1 MFQAVKSTSCIS
13 SFKPYNNLANTVSI
27 AILQMRKQDGRD
39 LPRVL
44 ELVGSLVRVEI
55 LVVLTHK
62 PISFSLSF
70 VVITRIKGRENNKLV
85 ELFRHPGGNVGQR
98 YKWEKES
105 AWSGKLELWEN
116 KTPGDSE
123 NKEKIEKEREG
134 EEKGEYK
141 TGGYLWP
148 EGEMQRAKEGVREI
162 IVRKTRIGQRGEGW
176 VLKAPASSWYQS
188 GMEREVGKGWEE
200 LRRRKDIA
208 VLGRESLQWCKD
220 RQANRRDKR
229 SDKGKE
235 NDEIWR
241 RKQGWR
247 KFFVCFALLLG

>member
-1 MFQAVKSTSCIS
+1 MNNSVYIYIEHLPGACCGRECKIIIVGNIYEAPTMFQAVKSTSCIS

-98 YKWEKES
+98 YK
-105 AWSGKLELWEN
+105 
-116 KTPGDSE
+116 
-123 NKEKIEKEREG
+123 
-134 EEKGEYK
+134 
-141 TGGYLWP
+141 
-148 EGEMQRAKEGVREI
+148 
-162 IVRKTRIGQRGEGW
+162 
-176 VLKAPASSWYQS
+176 
-188 GMEREVGKGWEE
+188 
-200 LRRRKDIA
+200 
-208 VLGRESLQWCKD
+208 
-220 RQANRRDKR
+220 
-229 SDKGKE
+229 
-235 NDEIWR
+235 
-241 RKQGWR
+241 
-247 KFFVCFALLLG
+247 